1 MSTTYSGPVERS
13 FEDTS
18 AGDLIGPV
26 VYGPVTVMHLMRWGA
41 AMENWHR
48 IHYDDVF
55 CREHEGLPGPLVNG
69 SWKQQ
74 VLAQLVKDWA
84 GPAGWPAAMDYEF
97 RGMDVAGETLRA
109 QGRVTSRELRGD
121 YGEVRCAV
129 ELRNSSDEAT
139 TIGEATVVLPLR
151 RGPRVRYP
159 ACPPGQD
166 DAASA
171 FNARRQHQCPPE
183 YEAYIGV
190 SSKALVSADA
200 IDASSLRR
208 FMQAI
213 MVRDEDYFDGQS
225 RGARRFGSIVAPPL
239 YPLHALHVP
248 ATADDP
254 LDRALHDDE
263 FDGASQTPWSAFG
276 LPELPGAPRRILN
289 GGNRVELYAYA
300 PLGTH
305 IEVSSSYQDIYRL
318 AGRRG
323 PLLFLTVLSRF
334 AVHETGQPLLRS
346 WQTTILR

>member
-1 MSTTYSGPVERS
+1 VSTTHSGPAERS

-18 AGDLIGPV
+18 VGDLIGPV
-26 VYGPVTVMHLMRWGA
+26 VYGPMTVMHLMRWGA

-48 IHYDDVF
+48 IHYDHVF
-55 CREHEGLPGPLVNG
+55 CREHEVLPGPLVNG

-74 VLAQLVKDWA
+74 VLAQLLKDWA
-84 GPAGWPAAMDYEF
+84 GPAGWLRAMEYEF

-109 QGRVTSRELRGD
+109 QGRVTSREVQGD
-121 YGEVRCAV
+121 YGAVRCAI
-129 ELRNSSDEAT
+129 EMRNSSGEAT
-139 TIGEATVVLPLR
+139 TVGEATVVLPLR
-151 RGPRVRYP
+151 LGPEVRYP
-159 ACPPGQD
+159 ACSPDED

-171 FNARRQHQCPPE
+171 PHAKQGQCPRE
-183 YEAYIGV
+183 YEACIGIK
-190 SSKALVSADA
+190 SETLVSTDA

-213 MVRDEDYFDGQS
+213 MVRDEDYFDEGS
-225 RGARRFGSIVAPPL
+225 RGARRFGTIVAPPL

-263 FDGASQTPWSAFG
+263 FDGASQTPWSGFG
-276 LPELPGAPRRILN
+276 LPELPGAPKRILN
-289 GGNRVELYAYA
+289 AGNRVELYAYA

-305 IEVSSSYQDIYRL
+305 IDVSSRYDDIYQKV
-318 AGRRG
+318 GKRG
-323 PLLFLTVLSRF
+323 PLLFISVLSRY

-346 WQTTILR
+346 WQKTILR